1 MCRQLSLGLLIAL
14 ALSSMLNAQPPQ
26 RAGSGAGAATTGNA
40 YTQPANAAAAPQ
52 PNAMFSA
59 IDVDG
64 DGAITKAELR
74 KAIVALKK
82 LDVDKDGR
90 ITLEETL
97 QNNAGVGAGGPVN
110 NPAGNFAGQRNFGGG
125 AGNFA
130 GAGGDPRSGPN
141 MMQFDR
147 NGDGALSPDEVPAQM
162 MSMVRGSDQNNN
174 GKLDPEE
181 LALIQQRMTERARG
195 QRALPPGVSVGPGG
209 VQRSP

>member
-1 MCRQLSLGLLIAL
+1 MYRQLSLGLLIAL
-14 ALSSMLNAQPPQ
+14 ALTALLNAQSPQQLDPP
-26 RAGSGAGAATTGNA
+26 AGASTFGSN
-40 YTQPANAAAAPQ
+40 YTQRTNAAAAPQ

-64 DGAITKAELR
+64 DGVITKAELR

-90 ITLEETL
+90 ITLEETM
-97 QNNAGVGAGGPVN
+97 QNNVGMGAGGPVN

-130 GAGGDPRSGPN
+130 GAAGDPRSGPN

-162 MSMVRGSDQNNN
+162 MSMVRGSDKNNN

-195 QRALPPGVSVGPGG
+195 QRSLPPGVSVGPGG
-209 VQRSP
+209 VQRNP